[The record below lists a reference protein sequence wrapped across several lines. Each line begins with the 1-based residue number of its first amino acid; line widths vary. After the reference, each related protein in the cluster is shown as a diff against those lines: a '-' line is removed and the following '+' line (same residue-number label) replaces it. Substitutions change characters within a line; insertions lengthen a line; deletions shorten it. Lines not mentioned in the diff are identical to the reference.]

1 MAFNTDFTQLTA
13 LPSNFNATVDDP
25 SRFSSEGYLLQAGEV
40 LRVDD
45 GSVTSSLACDVT
57 FVAQKVNPDD
67 SGTPRF
73 ILLNGNP
80 INLWTNIK
88 LSAYPNMTLY
98 SGTGDSEGSTSG
110 SVRVGAKNWGSHL
123 NPFTLRVMFDGDVW
137 ESKVEGSSSTQISTL
152 KYSESVYPAPMENSG
167 NLLIT
172 TPVDLYIKSIVAFEY
187 ITDIDNPTV
196 TEGGRVTLTGN
207 FRAAQQAGDQV
218 LLHIDGETE
227 DLTSQV
233 VSWNDT
239 TIVLDINT
247 TVLPYGDGQIEIIE
261 DGGNKGK
268 IGVTVNPSVNTEV
281 VTVVDPIKNTTGQ
294 HSLLDTTAGTN
305 EVLNGDQIQW
315 DSVAGLNV
323 RANGTFVYSGVLP
336 SFTIRYRIFSK
347 LLNSWTPYATA
358 TINVDFASLVNISN
372 LVVTPSQTDFN
383 VSVDTAD
390 TTGTLHIIVSK
401 NPARPTLEQA
411 KLGKDCYNFDAV
423 KAYHL
428 TPDVSGTTS
437 QLVDN
442 IGNGSYYVFAVQETT
457 ALDIT
462 NTLDDKVT
470 ILGVPV
476 VPVFTQQPAGG
487 AIQESISVSAHIFS
501 LTATPANAIQW
512 QLKKNGGNWENV
524 FGESNPSFE
533 VRGNRYLQS
542 ESPITV
548 RALVD
553 GEGGA
558 SAYTD
563 EVTLTVNEAPFM
575 EVNVPNLRDGVVR
588 MVLIEESSRD
598 KFFDEDITVLN
609 GVAKVYVPHFSG
621 RAYIGQLYYTDD
633 QGRKVGTGLEGVTG

>member
-1 MAFNTDFTQLTA
+1 MAFSADFTQLSA
-13 LPSNFNATVDDP
+13 LPANFNATVDDP
-25 SRFSSEGYLLQAGEV
+25 SRFSAEGYLLQAGEV

-57 FVAQKVNPDD
+57 FVAQKV
-67 SGTPRF
+67 SSAQTGTPRF
-73 ILLNGNP
+73 ILLNGDP
-80 INLWTNIK
+80 VNLWTSLK
-88 LSAYPNMTLY
+88 LTTYPNMTLY
-98 SGTGDSEGSTSG
+98 STSG
-110 SVRVGAKNWGSHL
+110 EAEDDTSGALRVGATSWGSSL
-123 NPFTLRVMFDGDVW
+123 QPFTLKVVFDGDLW
-137 ESKVEGSSSTQISTL
+137 ESTIIGSSSTKVSSL
-152 KYSESVYPAPMENSG
+152 RYSESAYPTPVVNSG

-187 ITDIDNPTV
+187 ITNIDNPTV

-207 FRAAQQAGDQV
+207 FRSAQQAGDQV

-247 TVLPYGDGQIEIIE
+247 TVLPYGSGQIEIIE
-261 DGGNKGK
+261 DGGNRGK
-268 IGVTVNPSVNTEV
+268 IGVTVNPAVNTEV
-281 VTVVDPIKNTTGQ
+281 VTVVDPIKNAAGQ
-294 HSLLDTTAGTN
+294 HSLFDTTTGTN

-315 DSVAGLNV
+315 DSVAGLTV

-336 SFTIRYRIFSK
+336 SFNIRYRIFSK

-372 LVVTPSQTDFN
+372 LVVTPSQTDFT
-383 VSVDTAD
+383 VSVDTPNL
-390 TTGTLHIIVSK
+390 TGTLHIIVSK
-401 NPARPTLEQA
+401 NPARPTLDQA

-462 NTLDDKVT
+462 NTLDGKVT

-476 VPVFTQQPAGG
+476 VPVFTQQPTGG
-487 AIQESISVSAHIFS
+487 TIQQSISTSAHIFN

-512 QLKKNGGNWENV
+512 QLRKNGGNWENV
-524 FGESNPSFE
+524 FGESNSSFE
-533 VRGNRYLQS
+533 VRGNNYLQS

-548 RALVD
+548 RALVN

-558 SAYTD
+558 SAYTS

-575 EVNVPNLRDGVVR
+575 EVNVPNLKDGTVR

-609 GVAKVYVPHFSG
+609 GVAKIYVPHFSG